1 MEVSRCRSAE
11 PRAGPS
17 RGHRRRHAAF
27 QRRGPRARLD
37 RRARA
42 RRRTAEEI
50 SPAFRARRPAHPRAL
65 PLGAHAR
72 RADPFPGSPRMTQ
85 TQILSRLR
93 ELLADTFEIDPSRV
107 TPEADLYRDLDLD
120 SIDAVD
126 LAIKLQE
133 MTGKRI
139 K

>member
-1 MEVSRCRSAE
+1 
-11 PRAGPS
+11 
-17 RGHRRRHAAF
+17 
-27 QRRGPRARLD
+27 
-37 RRARA
+37 
-42 RRRTAEEI
+42 
-50 SPAFRARRPAHPRAL
+50 
-65 PLGAHAR
+65 
-72 RADPFPGSPRMTQ
+72 MTQ

-93 ELLADTFEIDPSRV
+93 ELLADTFEIDPARV

-139 K
+139 KPDEFRSGRTVNDVMVAVDRLLAA

>member
-1 MEVSRCRSAE
+1 
-11 PRAGPS
+11 
-17 RGHRRRHAAF
+17 
-27 QRRGPRARLD
+27 
-37 RRARA
+37 
-42 RRRTAEEI
+42 
-50 SPAFRARRPAHPRAL
+50 
-65 PLGAHAR
+65 
-72 RADPFPGSPRMTQ
+72 MTQ

-93 ELLADTFEIDPSRV
+93 ELLADTFEIDPARV

-139 K
+139 KPDEFRSVRTVSDVMVAVGRLLAA

>member
-1 MEVSRCRSAE
+1 
-11 PRAGPS
+11 
-17 RGHRRRHAAF
+17 
-27 QRRGPRARLD
+27 
-37 RRARA
+37 
-42 RRRTAEEI
+42 
-50 SPAFRARRPAHPRAL
+50 
-65 PLGAHAR
+65 
-72 RADPFPGSPRMTQ
+72 MTQ

-139 K
+139 KPDEFRSVRTVNDVMVAVDRLLAA

>member
-1 MEVSRCRSAE
+1 
-11 PRAGPS
+11 
-17 RGHRRRHAAF
+17 
-27 QRRGPRARLD
+27 
-37 RRARA
+37 
-42 RRRTAEEI
+42 
-50 SPAFRARRPAHPRAL
+50 
-65 PLGAHAR
+65 
-72 RADPFPGSPRMTQ
+72 MTQ

-93 ELLADTFEIDPSRV
+93 ELLADTFEIDPARV

-139 K
+139 KPDEFRSVRTVSDVITAVDRLLAA

>member
-1 MEVSRCRSAE
+1 
-11 PRAGPS
+11 
-17 RGHRRRHAAF
+17 
-27 QRRGPRARLD
+27 
-37 RRARA
+37 
-42 RRRTAEEI
+42 
-50 SPAFRARRPAHPRAL
+50 
-65 PLGAHAR
+65 
-72 RADPFPGSPRMTQ
+72 MTQ

-93 ELLADTFEIDPSRV
+93 ELLADTFEIDPARV

-139 K
+139 KPDEFRSVRTVNDVMAAVDRLLAAS